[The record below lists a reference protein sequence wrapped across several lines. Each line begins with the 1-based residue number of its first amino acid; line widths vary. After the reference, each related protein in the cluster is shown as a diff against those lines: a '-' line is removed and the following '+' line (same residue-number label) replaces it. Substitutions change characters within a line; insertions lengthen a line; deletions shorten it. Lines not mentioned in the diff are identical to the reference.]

1 MGEDPLTFPDAPR
14 VELDRLLDELVERA
28 REVLTTQSR
37 LRALLKANQA
47 VVEQLDLPLVL
58 RRIVQVAVEL
68 VGAEYGAL
76 GVIASGGGGLEQFI
90 HVGMTSEQADL
101 IGHLPEG
108 HGLLGALIDDPRPIR
123 LNHIRDDTRS
133 AGFPSHHPPMDSFL
147 GAPVRVR
154 NEVFGNLYLTNA
166 KTGSFGPDDEQ
177 LLISLAGT
185 AGLAIDNARLF
196 AQTKRQEE
204 WSAASAEITA
214 RLVDMGQQ
222 DAVELLVSKVLLLS
236 DADFACFTMPTDD
249 PSNLVIEAAQGS
261 GIETLVGT
269 LVSAAESI
277 AGSVLESRQPRLMQ
291 DAGFDFTFREIV
303 EPGPVMAL
311 PMVTSNRGKGV
322 MLVGRTRGR
331 PRFTPAELEM
341 AADFAAQASVA
352 MELAQA
358 RTDRARM
365 ERLEDRARIARD
377 LHDHVIQQLFATG
390 LELQSVIP
398 GIPAGPVANTVI
410 QSVANLDVAISQI
423 RHAIFALS
431 GSSTAEARGLRNR
444 VLEVTNELAPALPRP
459 PAVSF
464 AGAVD
469 VMVTGEMADDA
480 LAVVREALTNV
491 VKHAAASH
499 TTVSVAAVSDSVVI
513 EVVDNGGGAPS
524 SGRRSGL
531 ANLEKRAQRRGGK
544 FTFVSRPDGTTLRW
558 EVPIANEVA
567 SGRMAGVTPE

>member
-1 MGEDPLTFPDAPR
+1 MGEDSLTFPDAPR

-37 LRALLKANQA
+37 LRALLRANQA
-47 VVEQLDLPLVL
+47 VVEQLDLPRVL

-76 GVIASGGGGLEQFI
+76 GVIAPGGGGLEQFI
-90 HVGMTSEQADL
+90 HVGVTKEQAEI

-123 LNHIRDDTRS
+123 LDRITDDPRS
-133 AGFPSHHPPMDSFL
+133 AGFPPHHPPMDSFI
-147 GAPVRVR
+147 GVPVRVR
-154 NEVFGNLYLTNA
+154 SEVYGNLYLTNGSS
-166 KTGSFGPDDEQ
+166 GSFGPDDEQ

-196 AQTKRQEE
+196 ARTKRQEE
-204 WSAASAEITA
+204 WSAASAQITA
-214 RLVDMGQQ
+214 RLLDMGQH
-222 DAVELLVSKVLLLS
+222 DSVGLLVSKVLQLS
-236 DADFACFTMPTDD
+236 DADFACVTLPTDD
-249 PSNLVIEAAQGS
+249 PSTLLIEAAQGS
-261 GIETLVGT
+261 GIEALVGT
-269 LVSAAESI
+269 LVSAAGSV
-277 AGSVLESRQPRLMQ
+277 AASVLEGRQPRLTE
-291 DAGFDFTFREIV
+291 DAGSDSSFCGIV

-311 PMVTSNRGKGV
+311 PLVTSGRMKGA

-331 PRFTPAELEM
+331 PRFTSAELEM

-352 MELAQA
+352 MELARA

-398 GIPAGPVANTVI
+398 GIPAGPVADTVS

-431 GSSTAEARGLRNR
+431 GSGTGEARGLRNR

-459 PAVSF
+459 PTVNF

-480 LAVVREALTNV
+480 IAVVREALTNV
-491 VKHAAASH
+491 VKHAAASY
-499 TTVSVAAVSDSVVI
+499 TTVSVAAVAESVVI
-513 EVVDNGGGAPS
+513 EVVDNGGGAPPR
-524 SGRRSGL
+524 GRRSGL
-531 ANLEKRAQRRGGK
+531 TNLEQRAQRRGGQL
-544 FTFVSRPDGTTLRW
+544 TFDSRPGGTTLRW
-558 EVPIANEVA
+558 EVPIADAVA
-567 SGRMAGVTPE
+567 SERMAGVTPE